1 MAQRVDD
8 ILSEIGKGGGLADSN
23 LYRVK
28 LPTVNGENRSM
39 DILCTDVVLP
49 SRQITTREVQMG
61 MDNTFKVAYGDSH
74 MDINLSFILLNDFG
88 SRYYFEAWQRT
99 AYDSQ
104 NKTLRYNKSYVK
116 PVIIQ
121 VLRKGVAFDIT
132 KKKLFNAGKIP
143 SSIRSRLPRLGPLD
157 FAQGQF
163 DLNFITS
170 DDIIYEIEL
179 EDCFPYS
186 MSEITM
192 GGATESTILKQ
203 TVQLSFKKFKTVSK
217 YDKGRGSQIGE
228 ALLGGVM
235 RKIF

>member
-23 LYRVK
+23 LYRIK
-28 LPTVNGENRSM
+28 LPTINGENRGM
-39 DILCTDVVLP
+39 DILCTDVSLP

-61 MDNTFKVAYGDSH
+61 MDNTFKVAYGDSYT
-74 MDINLSFILLNDFG
+74 DINVSFILLNDFG
-88 SRYYFEAWQRT
+88 ARYYFEAWQST
-99 AYDSQ
+99 AYDSE
-104 NKTLRYNKSYVK
+104 NKILRYNKSYVK
-116 PVIIQ
+116 PVILQ

-157 FAQGQF
+157 FAQGEF
-163 DLNFITS
+163 DLNFITK

-179 EDCFPYS
+179 TDCFPYS
-186 MSEITM
+186 MSQIDLG
-192 GGATESTILKQ
+192 GGAEQRLLKQ
-203 TVQLSFKKFKTVSK
+203 TVQLSFKKFKTKSK